1 MSIRIAKAKYMEERL
16 KFNNME
22 MSEEVG
28 DEQKQQVAGAFTNV
42 AWEDIQA
49 GANAVLPKTFGKQGN
64 CLM

>member
-1 MSIRIAKAKYMEERL
+1 MEERQ
-16 KFNNME
+16 KFHNME

-28 DEQKQQVAGAFTNV
+28 DEQKQKVAGAFTNV

-64 CLM
+64 DLM